1 MVQGLLRVKRM
12 NLCKRIKFTRKERLT
27 GVNLLKSGAIKMGYT
42 AISTNERSSINAH
55 KYNAR

>member
-1 MVQGLLRVKRM
+1 M
-12 NLCKRIKFTRKERLT
+12 NLCKRIKFARRKERLT